1 MHTARRDRMMNLH
14 KNSGKFEAGGVALDF
29 QKETIVMGILNI
41 TPDSFSDGGKFNE
54 IETAVA
60 RAKQMVADGA
70 KIIDIGGES
79 TRPGYTRISD
89 DEEIARV
96 VPVIQ
101 AIRAEVNTVISI
113 DTYKSAVAK
122 AAVLAG
128 AHVINDIWGAK
139 RDPEIAKVAA
149 DHGVPIILMHN
160 RDNEEY
166 TDFWSEAKQDLEESI
181 QITKAA
187 GVPDEHIWLDPG
199 IGFAKST
206 TQNIWM
212 IQHLSDLVEMGY
224 PVLLATSRKRL
235 IGNVLNLPVDERME
249 GTGATVCYG
258 VQLGCHMVRVHDVKE
273 ITRMTK
279 MMDVLT
285 GKKKYMESEA

>member
-1 MHTARRDRMMNLH
+1 MMKLH
-14 KNSGKFEAGGVALDF
+14 NNSGRFEAGGVTLDF
-29 QKETIVMGILNI
+29 QKETIVMGILNV

-54 IETAVA
+54 IEAAVA

-70 KIIDIGGES
+70 KIIDVGGES
-79 TRPGYTRISD
+79 TRPGYTIISD

-101 AIRAEVNTVISI
+101 AIRAEVNAIISI
-113 DTYKSAVAK
+113 DTYKSAVAR

-149 DHGVPIILMHN
+149 EHRVPIILMHN

-166 TDFWSEAKQDLEESI
+166 INFWSDAKRDLEESI

-212 IQHLSDLVEMGY
+212 MQHLNDLVEMGY

-235 IGNVLNLPVDERME
+235 IGNVLNLPVEERME

-258 VQLGCHMVRVHDVKE
+258 VQVGCHMVRVHDVKE

-285 GKKKYMESEA
+285 GKAEYIESEA

>member
-1 MHTARRDRMMNLH
+1 MMNLH
-14 KNSGKFEAGGVALDF
+14 NNSGRFDAGGVTLNFD
-29 QKETIVMGILNI
+29 KETIVMGILNV
-41 TPDSFSDGGKFNE
+41 TPDSFSDGGKFND
-54 IETAVA
+54 IEAAVT

-79 TRPGYTRISD
+79 TRPGYTLITD
-89 DEEIARV
+89 EEEIARV
-96 VPVIQ
+96 VPVIK
-101 AIRAEVNTVISI
+101 AISAEVNAVISI

-122 AAVLAG
+122 AAIIAG

-149 DHGVPIILMHN
+149 EYGVPIILMHN

-166 TDFWSEAKQDLEESI
+166 SDFWFNAKQDLVESI
-181 QITKAA
+181 RITKAA

-206 TQNIWM
+206 TQNILM
-212 IQHLSDLVEMGY
+212 MQHLNELVEMGY

-258 VQLGCHMVRVHDVKE
+258 VQVGCHMVRVHDVKE
-273 ITRMTK
+273 MTRMTK

-285 GKKKYMESEA
+285 GKVHYTESEA

>member
-1 MHTARRDRMMNLH
+1 MMNLH
-14 KNSGKFEAGGVALDF
+14 NNSGRFEAGGVTLNFD
-29 QKETIVMGILNI
+29 KETIVMGILNV

-54 IETAVA
+54 IEAAVT

-70 KIIDIGGES
+70 KIIDVGGES
-79 TRPGYTRISD
+79 TRPGYTLISD
-89 DEEIARV
+89 EEEIARV
-96 VPVIQ
+96 VPVIK
-101 AIRAEVNTVISI
+101 AIRAEVNAVISI

-122 AAVLAG
+122 AAIIAG

-149 DHGVPIILMHN
+149 EYGVPIILMHN

-166 TDFWSEAKQDLEESI
+166 TDFWSNAKKDLVESI

-206 TQNIWM
+206 TQNILM
-212 IQHLSDLVEMGY
+212 MQHLNELVEMGY

-258 VQLGCHMVRVHDVKE
+258 VQVGCHMVRVHDVKE
-273 ITRMTK
+273 MSRMTK

-285 GKKKYMESEA
+285 GKVHYTESEA

>member
-1 MHTARRDRMMNLH
+1 MNLQYNTQVF
-14 KNSGKFEAGGVALDF
+14 KAGGVTLDF
-29 QKETIVMGILNI
+29 RKETIVMGILNV

-54 IETAVA
+54 VEAAVA

-79 TRPGYTRISD
+79 TRPGHTVISD

-96 VPVIQ
+96 VPVIK
-101 AIRAEVNTVISI
+101 AISEQVDAVISI
-113 DTYKSAVAK
+113 DTYKSIVAR

-139 RDPEIAKVAA
+139 KDREVAKVAA
-149 DHGVPIILMHN
+149 EFGVPIILMHN
-160 RDNEEY
+160 RDNEDY
-166 TDFWSEAKQDLEESI
+166 KDFWPEAKKDLEECV
-181 QITKAA
+181 QIAKAA

-199 IGFAKST
+199 IGFGKTT

-212 IQHLSDLVEMGY
+212 MQHLNELVDMGY

-235 IGNVLNLPVDERME
+235 IGNVLNLPVDQRIE

-258 VQLGCHMVRVHDVKE
+258 LQVGCHMVRVHDVKE
-273 ITRMTK
+273 IARMTK

-285 GKKKYMESEA
+285 GKELYEESEV

>member
-1 MHTARRDRMMNLH
+1 MMNLH

-79 TRPGYTRISD
+79 TRPGYTRITD

-101 AIRAEVNTVISI
+101 AIRAEVNAVISI

-149 DHGVPIILMHN
+149 KHGVPIILMHN

-181 QITKAA
+181 QLAKAA

-212 IQHLSDLVEMGY
+212 MQHLNDLVEMGY

-235 IGNVLNLPVDERME
+235 IGNVLNLPVGERME
-249 GTGATVCYG
+249 GTGATVCFG
-258 VQLGCHMVRVHDVKE
+258 IQLGCHMLRVHDVKE
-273 ITRMTK
+273 MTRMTK

-285 GKKKYMESEA
+285 GKVTFDESEA

>member
-1 MHTARRDRMMNLH
+1 MMKLH
-14 KNSGKFEAGGVALDF
+14 NNSGRFEAGGVKLDF
-29 QKETIVMGILNI
+29 QKETIVMGILNV

-54 IETAVA
+54 IEAAVA

-70 KIIDIGGES
+70 KIIDVGGES
-79 TRPGYTRISD
+79 TRPGYTIISD

-101 AIRAEVNTVISI
+101 AIRAEVNAIISI
-113 DTYKSAVAK
+113 DTYKSAVAR

-149 DHGVPIILMHN
+149 EHRVPIILMHN

-166 TDFWSEAKQDLEESI
+166 INFWSDAKRDLEESI

-212 IQHLSDLVEMGY
+212 MQHLNDLVEMGY

-235 IGNVLNLPVDERME
+235 IGNVLNLPVEERME

-258 VQLGCHMVRVHDVKE
+258 VQVGCHIVRVHDVKE

-285 GKKKYMESEA
+285 GKAEYIESEA

>member
-1 MHTARRDRMMNLH
+1 MMNLH

-258 VQLGCHMVRVHDVKE
+258 VQVGCHLVRVHDVKE

-285 GKKKYMESEA
+285 GKVKYMESEA

>member
-1 MHTARRDRMMNLH
+1 MHSTRRDRVMNLH
-14 KNSGKFEAGGVALDF
+14 KNSGIFEAGGVMLDF

-160 RDNEEY
+160 RDNEDY
-166 TDFWSEAKQDLEESI
+166 IDFWSEAKQDLEDSI

-212 IQHLSDLVEMGY
+212 MQHLSNLVDMGY

-235 IGNVLNLPVDERME
+235 IGYVLNLPVDERME